1 MPKSLQRLYR
11 LYGASLVA
19 ALRKRFGDGPPD
31 PEDAAHAAII
41 KYIELG
47 AESEVAA
54 PRAFLFAMARNLM
67 VDELR
72 RMDVRRRH
80 AELEECNP
88 LLPKVEEITPENV
101 LLNRERRV
109 RLNQAVRALPE
120 RQRRLIIMSRIDGL
134 SYKQIAERTGLS
146 QAGISREITRA
157 LATLQAMLTETGG
170 GAPS

>member
-11 LYGASLVA
+11 LHGASLVA
-19 ALRKRFGDGPPD
+19 ALRKRFGEGPPD

-41 KYIELG
+41 KYIELN
-47 AESEVAA
+47 ADTEVAS

-72 RMDVRRRH
+72 RMDVRHRH
-80 AELEECNP
+80 VEHEECNP
-88 LLPKVEEITPENV
+88 LVARVEEITPENV
-101 LLNRERRV
+101 LLNRERRT
-109 RLNQAVRALPE
+109 RLNEAVRALPE
-120 RQRRLIIMSRIDGL
+120 RQRRLIVMSRIDGL

-157 LATLQAMLTETGG
+157 LAALQAQLTDGG
-170 GAPS
+170 GLS